1 MVGLQQ
7 WQSYV
12 NCDGGLVCET
22 EGGQKEQMGGEKCR
36 CPREIRVRDIGVD
49 VLSHGT
55 STQQLNPDVTSS
67 DV

>member
-22 EGGQKEQMGGEKCR
+22 EGGQKEQMGGKRAGAQER
-36 CPREIRVRDIGVD
+36 
-49 VLSHGT
+49 
-55 STQQLNPDVTSS
+55 QA
-67 DV
+67 